1 MTCRK
6 YKLLFF
12 SLAIAS
18 LFILAPDI
26 NAGQASILNTS
37 QTKNT
42 LVKGTVKDV
51 SGEPLIGVSVS
62 VKGKSGIGTITDI
75 NGNFSIQCDANDIL
89 VFSYI
94 GYATLEFPVN
104 GKSSLSISM
113 KEDTKVLDEVRSY
126 CSRIWHNNP

>member
-26 NAGQASILNTS
+26 NAGQASILSTS

-42 LVKGTVKDV
+42 LVKGTVKDA

-62 VKGKSGIGTITDI
+62 VKASRESEQLQTST
-75 NGNFSIQCDANDIL
+75 
-89 VFSYI
+89 
-94 GYATLEFPVN
+94 ATSPFNVTPM
-104 GKSSLSISM
+104 I
-113 KEDTKVLDEVRSY
+113 
-126 CSRIWHNNP
+126 H

>member
-42 LVKGTVKDV
+42 LVN
-51 SGEPLIGVSVS
+51 GEKASTSP
-62 VKGKSGIGTITDI
+62 T
-75 NGNFSIQCDANDIL
+75 FSTEVVGQ
-89 VFSYI
+89 
-94 GYATLEFPVN
+94 
-104 GKSSLSISM
+104 
-113 KEDTKVLDEVRSY
+113 KEPKAAL
-126 CSRIWHNNP
+126 N